1 MKLALPKR
9 LDALRGGSAGPE
21 GDGGTAA
28 ATAVKK
34 KRKLKHPVL
43 AAIALLLVVLL
54 VWRLFF
60 TGGGAS
66 GLSATDL
73 YTLSRSDVSD
83 TISATGTVES
93 LDSQKVYSSLS
104 YPVKELYVQVGD
116 TVKAGDLLCVLD
128 STELEK
134 AIQSKELAL
143 QSANL
148 QISEAQ
154 NGYNA
159 SQINADATVRNAY
172 ETWQKAQKDYE
183 DYKNSLDG
191 NLNATLLSADASV
204 ENARAALQNA
214 QADYATALKNYKN
227 AREQWKSA
235 SGWLLPT
242 DVSAE
247 EYAEAAEARA
257 TRQDEYDQTLSVH
270 EQARQE
276 FERVV
281 AESAAEDQALAIAQD
296 GLTAASTALNMA
308 TDAIVLAGNDVSRE
322 AASLISLL
330 GTGLTTYINS
340 FNTKLNNYENAR
352 TALDTAVRTLT
363 SAELSYDQTLLS
375 RESTYS
381 SVDNQ
386 LRDYAI
392 AVESAKAAYDTAV
405 ASVQSSLKSSEHNV
419 ESTKL
424 SAQSSVELELAQ
436 LREDLEDTHIY
447 APSDGTV
454 TACYAVENS
463 PVSTTAGGLGLLFVI
478 EDVDSL
484 IIETDVDEYDVAD
497 LYVGMPASIRSEA
510 AGNEAYTGTVSFIA
524 PTTTKTNTGT
534 STEPGKGKF
543 AVKVSVTSPKTN
555 LRIGTGAR
563 VSFIREQA
571 DNTLSVPYESVYT
584 NAEGQTCV
592 LLAESAGEGKVR
604 LTECPVTLGL
614 ENDAFIVVESDQ
626 LDDGSTI
633 VSSPYSYMDKIGQEV
648 PLSAGVSVGGPAM
661 GGSAGGVQVTV
672 GAIAAGGV
680 A

>member
-1 MKLALPKR
+1 MKLAFSKR
-9 LDALRGGSAGPE
+9 LNAFRDSTAGPE
-21 GDGGTAA
+21 GDGTAA
-28 ATAVKK
+28 VATKK
-34 KRKLKHPVL
+34 KRKLRHPVL

-60 TGGGAS
+60 SGGGAS

-73 YTLSRSDVSD
+73 YTLYRSDIAD

-104 YPVKELYVQVGD
+104 YPVKELYVEVGD
-116 TVKAGDLLCVLD
+116 AVKAGDLLCVLD

-154 NGYNA
+154 NNYDA
-159 SQINADATVRNAY
+159 SQVNAEASVRSAY
-172 ETWQKAQKDYE
+172 EAWQKAQKAYD
-183 DYKNSLDG
+183 DYKNGLDA
-191 NLNATLLSADASV
+191 NLNGSLLSADAGV
-204 ENARAALQNA
+204 ENARIALQNA
-214 QADYATALKNYKN
+214 QADYAAALKNYKN
-227 AREQWKSA
+227 ARTQWQSA
-235 SGWLLPT
+235 SGWLLPA

-247 EYAEAAEARA
+247 EYARAAEERA
-257 TRQDEYDQTLSVH
+257 ARQDEYDQTLSVH

-276 FERVV
+276 YERVV
-281 AESAAEDQALAIAQD
+281 AESVVEDTALAIAKD

-308 TDAIVLAGNDVSRE
+308 TDAIILAGDTVTRE
-322 AASLISLL
+322 ATSLISLL

-340 FNTKLNNYENAR
+340 FNNKLNNYENAR
-352 TALDTAVRTLT
+352 TELDSAVRALT
-363 SAELSYDQTLLS
+363 AAELSYDQTLLS
-375 RESTYS
+375 RESTYYS
-381 SVDNQ
+381 ADTQ
-386 LRDYAI
+386 LADYAI
-392 AVESAKAAYDTAV
+392 AVQSAKAAYDTAV
-405 ASVQSSLKSSEHNV
+405 ASVRSSLKTSEHNV

-424 SAQSSVELELAQ
+424 SAQGSVELELEQ
-436 LREDLEDTHIY
+436 LREDLEATHIY

-463 PVSTTAGGLGLLFVI
+463 PISTTAGGLGLLFVI

-484 IIETDVDEYDVAD
+484 VIETDVDEYNVAD
-497 LYVGMPASIRSEA
+497 LYVGMPATIRSEA
-510 AGNEAYTGTVSFIA
+510 AGNEPYTGVVSFIA

-543 AVKVSVTSPKTN
+543 AVEVSVTSAKTN

-571 DNTLSVPYESVYT
+571 ENTLSVPYEAVYT
-584 NAEGQTCV
+584 NASGQTCV
-592 LLAESAGEGKVR
+592 LAAESAGEGKVR
-604 LTECPVTLGL
+604 LVEYPVELGL
-614 ENDAFIVVESDQ
+614 ENDAFVAIQSDA
-626 LDDGSTI
+626 LTDGCTI
-633 VSSPYSYMDKIGQEV
+633 VSMPYNYLDKVGQEV
-648 PLSAGVSVGGPAM
+648 PVAAGVTAGPSGMSAG
-661 GGSAGGVQVTV
+661 AGASVTV
-672 GAIAAGGV
+672 GAIAAGGL